1 MNIKLI
7 LFSTFSIFSSAA
19 LYAQQLQLNQ
29 LSLPKGFSI
38 DVYAGNVDGARQLTI
53 DDQGVVF
60 VGSRGEGKVYALM
73 PNASKTKAKKVITLL
88 SGLNYPNGVSFHEGK
103 LYVGELDQ
111 VSMYKL
117 SRTTNTIKASPN
129 GVIGS
134 FPNKR
139 WHGYKYIKFS
149 PEGKLYTAV
158 GMPCNTCFYRDTQPI
173 FGTIVKINATDDIE
187 IMARGIRNSVGFDW
201 QPKSGS
207 LWFTDNGQDMLGDD
221 TPPDELNRIS
231 YKGEDF
237 GFPYVYGDNVPAPDY
252 IGKPIPK
259 NLTKPEHKFQAH
271 VAPLGMT
278 FYTGGQFPKPY
289 QNQMLI
295 SQHGSWNRTT
305 PVGYRIML
313 VTLNGSKITQVK
325 PFISGWLGDK
335 NQVLGRPVDI
345 LNMPDGS
352 ILISDDYANAVY
364 RVSYQNAHSLSHQ
377 NK

>member
-1 MNIKLI
+1 MRTIYFYLFCVILAIPFKL
-7 LFSTFSIFSSAA
+7 SAA
-19 LYAQQLQLNQ
+19 SLDKLFFPSGFHIQTYAE
-29 LSLPKGFSI
+29 
-38 DVYAGNVDGARQLTI
+38 NVDGARQLAV
-53 DDQGVVF
+53 DDHGVVY
-60 VGSRGEGKVYALM
+60 VGSRGEGKVYALI
-73 PNASKTKAKKVITLL
+73 PNASKNKAKKVITLL
-88 SGLNYPNGVSFHEGK
+88 SNLNYPNGVSFHQGK
-103 LYVGELDQ
+103 LYVGELDK
-111 VSMYKL
+111 VSIYSLTHTQK
-117 SRTTNTIKASPN
+117 SIKAIAN
-129 GVIGS
+129 GAVGS

-149 PEGKLYTAV
+149 PKGELYTAV

-173 FGTIVKINATDDIE
+173 FGTIVKINSTDDIE
-187 IMARGIRNSVGFDW
+187 IMARGVRNSVGFDW
-201 QPKSGS
+201 QPKSGA

-221 TPPDELNRIS
+221 TPPDELNRVS
-231 YKGEDF
+231 NKGEDF
-237 GFPYVYGDNVPAPDY
+237 GFPYVYGDNVAAPDY

-278 FYTGGQFPKPY
+278 FYTGNQFPKPY
-289 QNQMLI
+289 QNQILI
-295 SQHGSWNRTT
+295 AQHGSWNRTT

-313 VTLNGSKITQVK
+313 ATLNGSKITQVK

>member
-1 MNIKLI
+1 MNIKLT
-7 LFSTFSIFSSAA
+7 LFSTLFLLSSMTLHANENP
-19 LYAQQLQLNQ
+19 LSQLM
-29 LSLPKGFSI
+29 LPKGFSI
-38 DVYAGNVDGARQLTI
+38 AVYAKNIDGARQLTV
-53 DDQGVVF
+53 DAHGVVY

-73 PNASKTKAKKVITLL
+73 PNASKTKAKNVITLL
-88 SGLNYPNGVSFHEGK
+88 NDLNYPNGVSFHDGK
-103 LYVGELDQ
+103 LYVGELNQ
-111 VSMYKL
+111 VSIYKL
-117 SRTTNTIKASPN
+117 SRSKNSIKVIPD

-149 PEGKLYTAV
+149 PKGELYTAV

-173 FGTIVKINATDDIE
+173 FGTIVKINSTDDIE
-187 IMARGIRNSVGFDW
+187 IMARGVRNSVGFDW

-207 LWFTDNGQDMLGDD
+207 MWFTDNGQDMLGDD

-231 YKGEDF
+231 RKGEDF
-237 GFPYVYGDNVPAPDY
+237 GFPYVYGDNVTAPDY
-252 IGKPIPK
+252 IGKPAPS

-278 FYTGGQFPKPY
+278 FYTGHQFPKSY

-295 SQHGSWNRTT
+295 AQHGSWNRTT

-313 VTLNGSKITQVK
+313 ATLDGSKIKQVK
-325 PFISGWLGDK
+325 PFIFGWLDK
-335 NQVLGRPVDI
+335 QNKVLGRPVDI

-352 ILISDDYANAVY
+352 ILISDDYANAIY
-364 RVSYQNAHSLSHQ
+364 RVSYQN
-377 NK
+377 

>member
-1 MNIKLI
+1 MNIKKI
-7 LFSTFSIFSSAA
+7 LLFTLSAYSSVS
-19 LYAQQLQLNQ
+19 LSAQVNQ
-29 LSLPKGFSI
+29 LDKLAITKGFSI
-38 DVYAGNVDGARQLTI
+38 DVYAEHVDGARQLTV
-53 DDQGVVF
+53 DDHGVVY
-60 VGSRGEGKVYALM
+60 VGSRGEGKVYALL
-73 PNASKTKAKKVITLL
+73 PNDSKTKAKQVITLL
-88 SGLNYPNGVSFHEGK
+88 SDLNYPNGVSFHQGK
-103 LYVGELDQ
+103 LYVGELDK
-111 VSMYKL
+111 VSIFSLTHTKK
-117 SRTTNTIKASPN
+117 SVKAIAN
-129 GVIGS
+129 GVIGR

-149 PEGKLYTAV
+149 PEGQLYTAV

-237 GFPYVYGDNVPAPDY
+237 GFPYVYGDNVPAPDH

-278 FYTGGQFPKPY
+278 FYTGNQFPKPY
-289 QNQMLI
+289 QNQILI
-295 SQHGSWNRTT
+295 AQHGSWNRTT

-313 VTLNGSKITQVK
+313 ATLNGSKITQVK

-364 RVSYQNAHSLSHQ
+364 RVSYHNAHSLSHQ